1 MLREI
6 LVTAYSVIALI
17 YGAYLINGVL
27 VTDQIGVQAA
37 ALGIGILL
45 LGLPILILDRL

>member
-1 MLREI
+1 MVKEI
-6 LVTAYSVIALI
+6 LAALYSVIALA

-45 LGLPILILDRL
+45 LGLPILILDGI